1 MSVAPASLA
10 DLTARHRNEIVAYLV
25 RLLGD
30 RQEAEDACQDA
41 FLRAHRAFARLGED
55 ANSRAWLY
63 RIATRSALNALRRR
77 SRRTARAADVD
88 PDALPANP
96 GASPEQREELL
107 AIRRAVERLPPRQ
120 RAALMLRQ
128 FQGLGYAEI
137 AATLGGREQS
147 ARANVYQA
155 LKKIRASLGGPQEG
169 SRS

>member
-1 MSVAPASLA
+1 MSPPSASLA
-10 DLTARHRNEIVAYLV
+10 ELTTRHRNEIVAYLV
-25 RLLGD
+25 RMLGD

-41 FLRAHRAFARLGED
+41 FLRAHRALARLGPG

-77 SRRTARAADVD
+77 SRRAARAADVD

-96 GASPEQREELL
+96 GPTPEQREQLL
-107 AIRRAVERLPPRQ
+107 ALHRAVDRLPPRQ

-128 FQGLGYAEI
+128 FQGLGYAEV
-137 AATLGGREQS
+137 AATLGGTEQS

-155 LKKIRASLGGPQEG
+155 LKKYPGVPG
-169 SRS
+169 